1 MLMEEIKKIVA
12 EKLAIDPKSLV
23 YPQNHDWGDFSLP
36 IFKLVKENNLT
47 PELIAKELQNKIL
60 SDNDLSGILLK
71 TEIIGSYL
79 NFFLKPDYLADQILT
94 DILGQK
100 NKYGWNNFGQKEITV
115 FEFSNVNTHKNF
127 HIGHLRNVCFGD
139 SMVNIFKANGFCS
152 YPVSY
157 INDFGIH
164 TAKAIWSYQKA
175 YSKNL
180 NECYVETVKKMSDDP
195 KVAEEV
201 SAIMSDIE
209 KHQGKNYSLWK
220 KTRKIS
226 LREFNEVYKK
236 NNIKFKKT
244 YFESEVIN
252 NGFKIVKN
260 LIDKKI
266 LIKSQG
272 AIIADLEPYQL
283 GVLPVIRTD
292 GTALYPVAD
301 LALAAAKELNFK
313 GLKDSYIVVDV
324 RQSLYFK
331 QLAKVLSLAGYKQKI
346 NHLPYEFITL
356 PEGMMSS
363 RSGNAIPYFDLY
375 EKVKN
380 CLITETKKRHADWS
394 VKKIDKNCQALTVA
408 ILKFEMLKV
417 SPEKIIVFDID
428 EAVKF
433 DGFNALYILYGL
445 VRIKSLLKKAKFK
458 NNGKFNSSFLNTKI
472 EKDLI
477 LHLAKYPEVIIQ
489 AQKKYDQSEIV
500 KYLFELFQMFND
512 YYQKVKIL
520 SGDFKALTT
529 RLTFV
534 YTISLV
540 AENALSILNIKPLNE
555 I

>member
-1 MLMEEIKKIVA
+1 MLMEEIKKIMA

-489 AQKKYDQSEIV
+489 SQKKYDQSEIV

-529 RLTFV
+529 RLTFI

>member
-1 MLMEEIKKIVA
+1 MEEIKKIVA
-12 EKLAIDPKSLV
+12 EKLAINSKSLV

-36 IFKLVKENNLT
+36 LFKLAQENNVA
-47 PELIAKELQNKIL
+47 PEVMAEELQNKIL

-79 NFFLKPDYLADQILT
+79 NFFLKPDYLANQILN
-94 DILGQK
+94 DVLQYK
-100 NKYGWNNFGQKEITV
+100 NKYGWNNLGQKEITV

-127 HIGHLRNVCFGD
+127 HIGHLRNLCFGD
-139 SMVNIFKANGFCS
+139 SMVNIFKANGFYS

-180 NECYVETVKKMSDDP
+180 NECYTETVKKISDDP

-201 SAIMSDIE
+201 SVIMSDIE

-226 LREFNEVYKK
+226 LKEFKEVYKK

-260 LIDKKI
+260 LIADGI

-272 AIIADLEPYQL
+272 AIIADLENYNL
-283 GVLPVIRTD
+283 GVLPFIRTD

-301 LALAAAKELNFK
+301 LALAEVKERNFK
-313 GLKDSYIVVDV
+313 GLKDSYIVVDI

-331 QLAKVLSLAGYKQKI
+331 QLAKVLSLAGYRQKI

-363 RSGNAIPYFDLY
+363 RSGNAIPYFTLY
-375 EKVKN
+375 EKIKN
-380 CLITETKKRHADWS
+380 CLIIETKKRHDDWS
-394 VKKIDKNCQALTVA
+394 DKKIEKNCQTLTVA

-458 NNGKFNSSFLNTKI
+458 NNGKFAGSFLNTKI
-472 EKDLI
+472 EKDLL

-489 AQKKYDQSEIV
+489 ARQKYDQSEII

-520 SGDFKALTT
+520 SGDFKALNT

-534 YTISLV
+534 YAISLV
-540 AENALSILNIKPLNE
+540 AENALGILNIKPLNE